1 MMHITALDLD
11 RESVTD
17 YNDISYRFMWQDAA
31 CGNRPAAQM
40 NTYEE
45 MNVMKAVVVDKNYL
59 IGCLYKDICIKD
71 NNCHIG

>member
-1 MMHITALDLD
+1 MI
-11 RESVTD
+11 SVTG
-17 YNDISYRFMWQDAA
+17 S
-31 CGNRPAAQM
+31 CGRMPPAENSPAAQM